1 VGGVAAEAPAATYL
15 DLLRRPSVARLL
27 LGAVVGRLPTSMTAI
42 AVTLALRPRGLGFRF
57 IGIAVAV
64 LTVAQ
69 AAGGPVLSR
78 LVDRR
83 GQTGVLA
90 ASAVVSAAGLL
101 LVAAAPGVGAAVLVG
116 TALTGAAVPPLEPC
130 LRALWP
136 GLVGDENLPRA
147 YSLDSVAQE
156 LVFVI
161 GPLLV
166 AVVVAAGSP
175 IGALV
180 LTGLLCLAGTAVV
193 ATAEPSRRYRG
204 TAATVGWLGPLHSR
218 PLVVLLAGMTGVAV
232 PVGGLGIVL
241 VAYTEQHRVWG
252 GAGVLLGVSAGG
264 ALAGALTYG
273 AVRWTGSPTTRLVVL
288 SAGLAAAYLL
298 VATPATPWLMA
309 VLCFVAGVFLPP
321 LLVISFGLIDELAPP
336 GTIVEAFGWLVTF
349 FMVGSGVGSAV
360 AGAVRD
366 AVGTGPAAAST
377 AALGFLGTATLALF
391 HAVHGR
397 RADSTAVVR
406 SAAR

>member
-1 VGGVAAEAPAATYL
+1 
-15 DLLRRPSVARLL
+15 
-27 LGAVVGRLPTSMTAI
+27 M
-42 AVTLALRPRGLGFRF
+42 
-57 IGIAVAV
+57 
-64 LTVAQ
+64 
-69 AAGGPVLSR
+69 
-78 LVDRR
+78 
-83 GQTGVLA
+83 
-90 ASAVVSAAGLL
+90 
-101 LVAAAPGVGAAVLVG
+101 
-116 TALTGAAVPPLEPC
+116 
-130 LRALWP
+130 
-136 GLVGDENLPRA
+136 
-147 YSLDSVAQE
+147 
-156 LVFVI
+156 
-161 GPLLV
+161 
-166 AVVVAAGSP
+166 
-175 IGALV
+175 
-180 LTGLLCLAGTAVV
+180 
-193 ATAEPSRRYRG
+193 
-204 TAATVGWLGPLHSR
+204 
-218 PLVVLLAGMTGVAV
+218 
-232 PVGGLGIVL
+232 
-241 VAYTEQHRVWG
+241 
-252 GAGVLLGVSAGG
+252 
-264 ALAGALTYG
+264 
-273 AVRWTGSPTTRLVVL
+273 L